1 MMKTVIIML
10 GMAMGLLASCK
21 KETLMPVVPGTYIR
35 ATHPVEI
42 RIGNWKKTWDKMDL
56 GVPAG
61 TQVYVTA
68 ITDSV
73 AVCINDY
80 CYKLYRD
87 QWAMACSLPYDGAK
101 RDDSYLLK
109 ILEGKG
115 LD

>member
-1 MMKTVIIML
+1 MKRKIKITLII
-10 GMAMGLLASCK
+10 AMVAMSLTACK
-21 KETLMPVVPGTYIR
+21 KEEVPLPTLPVTYIR

-42 RIGNWKKTWDKMDL
+42 RIGNWKKVWDKMDL
-56 GVPAG
+56 GVPTG

-87 QWAMACSLPYDGAK
+87 QWAMEWTFPYDGV
-101 RDDSYLLK
+101 RMDDGYLEK
-109 ILEGKG
+109 ILKG
-115 LD
+115 E